1 MSKKLL
7 SMFGLLIV
15 LAMLLC
21 ACAAA
26 TPAAPAAPAAGEA
39 TAEATEAATEAA
51 GAEATDQFGDQRR
64 EPGVLAGVDH
74 RVPNVE
80 NLAAVTAVRIRRDA
94 DRVGRR
100 RPPGRAGDEGR
111 DVGTEIVKGSCHE

>member
-1 MSKKLL
+1 
-7 SMFGLLIV
+7 V
-15 LAMLLC
+15 L
-21 ACAAA
+21 
-26 TPAAPAAPAAGEA
+26 PRVGEHGSEPVERLVEHRVGQLDHA
-39 TAEATEAATEAA
+39 RRPV
-51 GAEATDQFGDQRR
+51 ATDQFGDQRR